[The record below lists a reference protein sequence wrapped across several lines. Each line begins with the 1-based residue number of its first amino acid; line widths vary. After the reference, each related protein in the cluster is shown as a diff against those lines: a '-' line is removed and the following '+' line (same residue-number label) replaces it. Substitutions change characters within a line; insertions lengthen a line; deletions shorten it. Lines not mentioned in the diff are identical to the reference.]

1 MEYAVVGLILICVG
15 GIFIIFVG
23 IISAQIHDLEKQCN
37 TLYNEVELVYKF
49 VQASENNNIED
60 YNDLVNR
67 VNGIAFDTSCATSG
81 TRDELNKLTLLV
93 NDIKCIKTVSNGLN
107 KLYEER
113 AKNNE
118 GKGLFLSEVDKDE
131 EIPEFFIKRDG
142 KMEDKADEKV

>member
-67 VNGIAFDTSCATSG
+67 VNGIAFDTSCATSS